1 MADPK
6 LLENLNIPGVGALVV
21 SDANAVKGAGIS
33 AATSVQNNDT
43 SVPTGKAVT
52 TELNK
57 KQNTLAAGTGLA
69 FGTGAD
75 ANKLG
80 HSNSVTAKTS
90 SSVKKFT
97 YDANGHVTGS
107 SELSTAESNTLAS
120 GITSTDVA
128 QITTNKNNIL
138 SLMTPKKGSITWE
151 TGWTPTS
158 ENVSIRQ
165 YDNIIVGQIYC
176 RFSTSLP
183 TTPDTQIGTINIVGK
198 PRINFRG
205 IGYVSDQL
213 YDTPTATANVFISES
228 TGGLFVLSGANN
240 AQAIRFNFVYC
251 TSDQS

>member
-138 SLMTPKKGSITWE
+138 TITPVTNTVLFGVSEANTYEQVLDLDVTLPAGKTIMITASAVYAD
-151 TGWTPTS
+151 GIVLSVGTS
-158 ENVSIRQ
+158 
-165 YDNIIVGQIYC
+165 Y
-176 RFSTSLP
+176 
-183 TTPDTQIGTINIVGK
+183 
-198 PRINFRG
+198 
-205 IGYVSDQL
+205 
-213 YDTPTATANVFISES
+213 TANVIGINDSNPDNNLNLNVNALFKNRDNTAKTVKTYVKRSATTQYAVS
-228 TGGLFVLSGANN
+228 TWYTIV
-240 AQAIRFNFVYC
+240 
-251 TSDQS
+251 